1 MTGVVYRVFQ
11 RKLKMEELL
20 RRMQVVFLEAMLHGW
35 VGGNHGVLVPNNPGF
50 KESVY
55 EKDGLRVVDRY
66 GTIEEKATGTTT
78 IWEGGKQL
86 WYMSYSGHYR
96 KEDLPFLKKVLQ
108 SAYEKGEF
116 HGGRG
121 PASACCGD
129 LVYTNRAV
137 GTFSGFHGEETICD
151 PHTLRGGH
159 KYWGAEVSSRS

>member
-96 KEDLPFLKKVLQ
+96 KEDLPFF
-108 SAYEKGEF
+108 EKGFAKRLRKRRIPRRPWTSERLLWRPGL
-116 HGGRG
+116 HK
-121 PASACCGD
+121 PCCRD
-129 LVYTNRAV
+129 LFWV
-137 GTFSGFHGEETICD
+137 
-151 PHTLRGGH
+151 P
-159 KYWGAEVSSRS
+159 W